1 MSDENHQHERLRERI
16 AGFFRAEDEGQ
27 QKPVPTQQVEA
38 LATAAGKLEQMLAD
52 ALAEEQ
58 ARREGARAE
67 EVRSLQEAA
76 GKLEQMLR
84 GAGRKQVRERR
95 RKPENG

>member
-1 MSDENHQHERLRERI
+1 MSDENHQHEQLRERI
-16 AGFFRAEDEGQ
+16 AGFFRAEDEGPQ
-27 QKPVPTQQVEA
+27 TPVPAQEAEA

-52 ALAEEQ
+52 VLAEEQ
-58 ARREGARAE
+58 ARREAARAE
-67 EVRSLQEAA
+67 ELRALQKAA

-84 GAGRKQVRERR
+84 GAGRKEARERR